1 MTSQERSCP
10 VCGLSPASFEHII
23 SCKDKVI
30 ALQNDVISRQ
40 NDRIQKLEKRVEEQ
54 AQQIDEMKKRLS
66 RYENSNSPPSR
77 NSAMF
82 RAMRNK
88 RMEERRG
95 LEQSNNSSNG
105 DGSAATMTVPFP
117 KKPGRRNGHRGVT
130 QVFEPTGEPITHTM
144 EKCPICSS
152 TRLAV
157 TSTEKRTVV
166 DVPEPLPYTTKQHI
180 INVYKCLKCGADD
193 LIPESARKEL
203 PSSSV
208 EVKGNNSIV
217 TLGRNILSIASLLWS
232 VGRLTQ
238 RKISYTIESLYHL
251 KISATTVGH
260 ALEKVSEALAPFQE
274 KVRKGINRSKKANL
288 DETTLPVAGKRYW
301 IWIAATGKYAYVQ
314 IVKSRVEDVLREYFP
329 KFKGV
334 AIADGLK
341 IYKHFF
347 KVIQRCCAHIL
358 NEALALYLNSKGKG
372 KEEAQMLLS
381 SLRKMFHETK
391 EELKEDPPPNRELH
405 DRQLR
410 KLRYLLSKKY
420 RDPDVKAFVSKL
432 KRASGDLF
440 AFTLYPGVQPTNN
453 HAERELREPIV
464 HRRIRGQ
471 LKSEKGIKMFSRLM
485 TAVSTWKLQG
495 LNPFTEFKK
504 IL

>member
-1 MTSQERSCP
+1 MTSQEDKDARCST
-10 VCGLSPASFEHII
+10 CGLSTAAF
-23 SCKDKVI
+23 
-30 ALQNDVISRQ
+30 
-40 NDRIQKLEKRVEEQ
+40 QKQDGKIEKLSKQVEEQ
-54 AQQIDEMKKRLS
+54 AHEIAELKKRLL
-66 RYENSNSPPSR
+66 RYENSNSPPSK

-82 RAMRNK
+82 RAMKNK
-88 RMEERRG
+88 RVEERRER
-95 LEQSNNSSNG
+95 EQSNNSSG
-105 DGSAATMTVPFP
+105 DGSAAAPMTALP
-117 KKPGRRNGHRGVT
+117 KKSGRKNGHIGIT
-130 QVFEPTGEPITHTM
+130 QVFEPTGAPIIHTM
-144 EKCPICSS
+144 DTCPKCNS
-152 TRLAV
+152 TRLTV
-157 TSTEKRTVV
+157 TSKEKRTLV
-166 DVPEPLPYTTKQHI
+166 DIPEPLPYTARQHI
-180 INVYKCLKCGADD
+180 INVYKCLGCGADE
-193 LIPESARKEL
+193 LIPESARREL

-208 EVKGNNSIV
+208 EVTMQDNSIV
-217 TLGRNILSIASLLWS
+217 TIGRNALSTMSLLWS

-238 RKISYTIESLYHL
+238 RNISYVIESLYHL
-251 KISATTVGH
+251 KLSATTVGH
-260 ALEKVSEALAPFQE
+260 ALEKVSESLAAFHE

-301 IWIAATGKYAYVQ
+301 IWIAATEIYAYVQ
-314 IVKSRVEDVLREYFP
+314 VVKSRVEDVLKEYFP

-334 AIADGLK
+334 AIVDGLK
-341 IYKHFF
+341 IYRHFF
-347 KVIQRCCAHIL
+347 KVIQRCWAHIL
-358 NEALALYLNSKGKG
+358 NEALALYLNSNGKG
-372 KEEAQMLLS
+372 KEESQMLLS
-381 SLRKMFHETK
+381 SLRKLFHETK
-391 EELKEDPPPNRELH
+391 EELKEDPPPNRKLH

-440 AFTLYPGVQPTNN
+440 TFTLYPGVQPTNN

-485 TAVSTWKLQG
+485 TAVSTWQLQG